1 MQQLNAI
8 QVIQHCQYWHIE
20 TCIFDKPRPSEDYGY
35 LPLKWRT
42 LNQMSIEKGLVLK
55 DSQTT
60 AVVLYTLSGSED
72 SKSDMPMLME
82 NTPLNFINLLAKHGQ
97 VNLTVDHTYIHEMME
112 LTRGQSA
119 NFMWQYQRK
128 DWLTAFDFRSTFHY
142 IGIT

>member
-1 MQQLNAI
+1 
-8 QVIQHCQYWHIE
+8 
-20 TCIFDKPRPSEDYGY
+20 
-35 LPLKWRT
+35 
-42 LNQMSIEKGLVLK
+42 MSIEKGLVLK

-97 VNLTVDHTYIHEMME
+97 VNLTVDHTYIHEMTE

-128 DWLTAFDFRSTFHY
+128 D
-142 IGIT
+142 